1 MTRTLLTAIFLT
13 LFSQTAWAKTLL
25 MVCDA
30 KKTKAAYAQDGKVY
44 WKLETGLFKSTIYFR
59 DKIKWI
65 PWCDIDYFK
74 SKSSKTAEFLDGK
87 FDQGDAAGICT
98 RSWKIYSKDKSKVAY
113 DTIHSYVDFYRLR
126 YETKTDRKINETSEV
141 IIDHKSDCELTQNL
155 TGAK

>member
-1 MTRTLLTAIFLT
+1 
-13 LFSQTAWAKTLL
+13 

-59 DKIKWI
+59 DKIKWR

-74 SKSSKTAEFLDGK
+74 SKSSETLEFLDGQY
-87 FDQGDAAGICT
+87 DQGDAAGICT
-98 RSWKIYSKDKSKVAY
+98 RSWKRYSKDKSKVAY
-113 DTIHSYVDFYRLR
+113 DTTYSYVDFYRLR

-155 TGAK
+155 IGAK

>member
-13 LFSQTAWAKTLL
+13 LFSQTAWAETLL

-44 WKLETGLFKSTIYFR
+44 WKLETGLFKSAIYFR

-74 SKSSKTAEFLDGK
+74 YTLA
-87 FDQGDAAGICT
+87 
-98 RSWKIYSKDKSKVAY
+98 
-113 DTIHSYVDFYRLR
+113 DTDLF
-126 YETKTDRKINETSEV
+126 
-141 IIDHKSDCELTQNL
+141 
-155 TGAK
+155 